1 MGSIGT
7 IGKIIVALA
16 LVAGAV
22 TALEVAARPAARKE
36 LVCPDDVG
44 VAGPDEVERTYGG
57 EYPRYQFR
65 AVWSDGRVYE
75 FWSYNPGRD
84 SSRSGLEP
92 YYRCYWP
99 GRCREG
105 AGWHGFRTLQ
115 NGTRDEIQYCS
126 RHMRVAMGFSRE

>member
-65 AVWSDGRVYE
+65 AVLVGRQGLRVLE
-75 FWSYNPGRD
+75 LQP
-84 SSRSGLEP
+84 RSGQLP
-92 YYRCYWP
+92 QRARAVLP
-99 GRCREG
+99 LLLAR
-105 AGWHGFRTLQ
+105 
-115 NGTRDEIQYCS
+115 
-126 RHMRVAMGFSRE
+126 